1 MDAGCLGYILECAV
15 ALIMKE
21 QNTIAGG
28 DCQIGVA
35 IVIVVAGGAGD
46 GVECWIEAGVLCDI
60 FEFAPTGIAKKR
72 DASLCSPIGK
82 KQIRMPIIVRG
93 GKACAA

>member
-1 MDAGCLGYILECAV
+1 MVVVNKGDSQRLARGMDAGCLGYILECAV

-21 QNTIAGG
+21 HDTIAGG

-46 GVECWIEAGVLCDI
+46 GV
-60 FEFAPTGIAKKR
+60 
-72 DASLCSPIGK
+72 
-82 KQIRMPIIVRG
+82 
-93 GKACAA
+93 